1 MDYQEEDLGKY
12 QNNNISSN
20 QENSQEF
27 QGEDY
32 SQSQE
37 FPITEGPKKSLW
49 IALFISVFI
58 LLFLILFV
66 ASMQHDS
73 KNISEKEIIEGE
85 EVKTTE
91 NNSIKLRFGEEEH
104 HIKLDF
110 LGINSADLTIESN
123 PIKIHITINE
133 TQFVD
138 LNGDGEND
146 LRIKLENI
154 KAGKAILSVKRIDR
168 EFCIENWECTD
179 WGKCLNRVK
188 ERKCTDLNECG
199 RELPLSKEKSF
210 CVEDSFN
217 SSEFIGSGLLNCS
230 QNNAT
235 ICNSSQKCNG
245 HLINSSDSIKCC
257 FGGCVSFGLNDSIYS
272 IVCDK
277 EISSFKEASDF
288 CRFFNMSCEEQTIFP
303 ALGLIR
309 NFNTTFELQ
318 GYTNGSQG
326 YVDGNC
332 LFYYR
337 YENVSINFS
346 NEKFQELTDE
356 GKSYEQI
363 NFELQSLNEGFY
375 SLYTG
380 KEIICHYPKND
391 LSAFL
396 SKWESG
402 KEVWSLDVLG
412 KYNCTENII
421 GNSS

>member
-1 MDYQEEDLGKY
+1 MDYLEEDVEKD
-12 QNNNISSN
+12 QDNNISSN
-20 QENSQEF
+20 QEDFQEEDSNS
-27 QGEDY
+27 
-32 SQSQE
+32 SQD
-37 FPITEGPKKSLW
+37 FTLTEGPKKGLW
-49 IALFISVFI
+49 IALFISAFI

-73 KNISEKEIIEGE
+73 RNISKREIIQGE
-85 EVKTTE
+85 EVKASE
-91 NNSIKLRFGEEEH
+91 NNSIKLRFGEEKH
-104 HIKLDF
+104 NIKIDF
-110 LGINSADLTIESN
+110 LGINSAYLTIESN
-123 PIKIHITINE
+123 PIKIRITINE

-138 LNGDGEND
+138 INGDGEND

-154 KAGKAILSVKRIDR
+154 KAGKAILSVKRVDK
-168 EFCIENWECTD
+168 EFCTENLECTD

-188 ERKCTDLNECG
+188 ERKCIDLNECG
-199 RELPLSKEKSF
+199 REIPILKEKSF
-210 CVEDSFN
+210 CFEDSFN
-217 SSEFIGSGLLNCS
+217 SSEFIGNGLLNCS

-245 HLINSSDSIKCC
+245 YLINSSDSIMCC
-257 FGGCVSFGLNDSIYS
+257 FGSCIPFGLNDSIYS
-272 IVCDK
+272 IICDK

-288 CRFFNMSCEEQTIFP
+288 CHVFSMNCEEQTIFP

-309 NFNTTFELQ
+309 NFNTTFEIQ

-326 YVDGNC
+326 YVDGGC

-337 YENVSINFS
+337 YVNVSINFS
-346 NEKFQELTDE
+346 NEKFQELTDK

-375 SLYTG
+375 SLYAG
-380 KEIICHYPKND
+380 KEIICDYPKND

-396 SKWESG
+396 YKWETG